1 MMQRRPFE
9 WGSLVGSLA
18 LIGLG
23 ILLLTDRASNLPEA
37 IRRYWPAILIAW
49 GLWDLTERYRVKE
62 DLWAGTD
69 YGTGLY
75 VIRHRHR
82 RRNRTLTGIVMLL
95 AGLVL
100 VSIGL
105 LRLSTEHMNRVQI
118 FATVLGALVIAAIGY
133 ATIRVGAPKATYKE
147 YENRVVAWEC
157 TFLCLKCGNRFAQ
170 DV

>member
-82 RRNRTLTGIVMLL
+82 RRNRTLTGIVMLVV
-95 AGLVL
+95 G
-100 VSIGL
+100 GL
-105 LRLSTEHMNRVQI
+105 LLWANLEPSSGVTFGPVV
-118 FATVLGALVIAAIGY
+118 AAVLGAVIL
-133 ATIRVGAPKATYKE
+133 IRTVL
-147 YENRVVAWEC
+147 
-157 TFLCLKCGNRFAQ
+157 FL
-170 DV
+170 